1 MRRCKYKV
9 NTRYARLIGLG
20 QGLLCHCLMLFI
32 KFLLGANT
40 GQKMTFFICYDLAS
54 IMRSYQPDM
63 SPQTEMAALIR
74 RLAPQEGH
82 TRTLLD
88 GVRLMRADRPLG
100 RTPVLYEPSIV
111 IVCQG
116 CKRGYLADRIYRY
129 DAQHYLVLS
138 VPLPFSTETDA
149 SLEEPLLAVSVRL
162 DMTAVA
168 DLIIDVDQHAPTS
181 ISPPAGIVSTALDAT
196 LADTTVRLLRALC
209 SPLEAR
215 VLGPAIVRELCF
227 RVLLGEQGGAINA
240 ALASHGNFG
249 RIARVLRRIH
259 NDYARPLDVSLL
271 ASEAGL
277 SIPAFHV
284 HFKAVTATSPIQYI
298 KSVRLHQ
305 ARLMMIRDNLTAAG
319 AAVRVGY
326 ESASQ
331 FNREFKR
338 FFSRSPG
345 EEARAMR
352 SAFALTAPA
361 HLEAVA
367 VTH

>member
-1 MRRCKYKV
+1 MV
-9 NTRYARLIGLG
+9 ELIL
-20 QGLLCHCLMLFI
+20 Q
-32 KFLLGANT
+32 
-40 GQKMTFFICYDLAS
+40 
-54 IMRSYQPDM
+54 
-63 SPQTEMAALIR
+63 
-74 RLAPQEGH
+74 LAPQEGH
-82 TRTLLD
+82 TRSLLD

-116 CKRGYLADRIYRY
+116 HKRGYLADRVYHY
-129 DAQHYLVLS
+129 DPQHYLVLS

-149 SLEEPLLAVSVRL
+149 SPEAPLLAVSVRL

-168 DLIIDVDQHAPTS
+168 DLVIEVDQQARPV
-181 ISPPAGIVSTALDAT
+181 PAAPAGIVSTPLDAT
-196 LADTTVRLLRALC
+196 LADTTVRLLQALR

-227 RVLLGEQGGAINA
+227 RVLLGEQGGAIRA

-259 NDYARPLDVSLL
+259 TNYAQPLDVAVL
-271 ASEAGL
+271 AREAGL
-277 SIPAFHV
+277 SVPAFHA
-284 HFKAVTATSPIQYI
+284 HFKNVAATSPIQYI

-305 ARLMMIRDNLTAAG
+305 ARLMMIRDHVTAAG
-319 AAVRVGY
+319 AAARVGY

-338 FFSRSPG
+338 LFGRSPG
-345 EEARAMR
+345 EEAREMR
-352 SAFALTAPA
+352 SAFALMEPA
-361 HLEAVA
+361 QLEAA
-367 VTH
+367 AAMH

>member
-1 MRRCKYKV
+1 
-9 NTRYARLIGLG
+9 
-20 QGLLCHCLMLFI
+20 MLH
-32 KFLLGANT
+32 A
-40 GQKMTFFICYDLAS
+40 
-54 IMRSYQPDM
+54 QPDL
-63 SPQTEMAALIR
+63 SRQAEMAELILQ
-74 RLAPQEGH
+74 LAPQEGH
-82 TRTLLD
+82 TRSLLD

-116 CKRGYLADRIYRY
+116 HKRGYLANRVYHY
-129 DAQHYLVLS
+129 DPQHYLVLS

-149 SLEEPLLAVSVRL
+149 SPQEPLLAVSVRL

-168 DLIIDVDQHAPTS
+168 DLVIEVDQQASAASTA
-181 ISPPAGIVSTALDAT
+181 PAGIVSTPLDAT
-196 LADTTVRLLRALC
+196 LADTTVRLLRALR

-227 RVLLGEQGGAINA
+227 RVLLGEQGGAIRA

-259 NDYARPLDVSLL
+259 TDYAQSLDVAAL
-271 ASEAGL
+271 AREAGL
-277 SIPAFHV
+277 SVPAFHA
-284 HFKAVTATSPIQYI
+284 HFKTVAATSPIQYI

-305 ARLMMIRDNLTAAG
+305 ARLMMIRDHVTAAG

-326 ESASQ
+326 ESPSQ

-338 FFSRSPG
+338 LFGRSPG
-345 EEARAMR
+345 EEAREMR
-352 SAFALTAPA
+352 SAFALMEPA
-361 HLEAVA
+361 QLEVAA

>member
-1 MRRCKYKV
+1 MRD
-9 NTRYARLIGLG
+9 LQLGLSK
-20 QGLLCHCLMLFI
+20 Q
-32 KFLLGANT
+32 A
-40 GQKMTFFICYDLAS
+40 
-54 IMRSYQPDM
+54 
-63 SPQTEMAALIR
+63 EMAALIQQ
-74 RLAPQEGH
+74 LAPQEGH
-82 TRTLLD
+82 TQSLLD

-116 CKRGYLADRIYRY
+116 HKRGYLADKVYRY

-149 SLEEPLLAVSVRL
+149 SPEQPLLAVSVRL

-168 DLIIDVDQHAPTS
+168 DLVIEVDQHASASVIDPV
-181 ISPPAGIVSTALDAT
+181 GILSTPLDAT
-196 LADTTVRLLRALC
+196 LADTTVRLLRALR

-227 RVLLGEQGGAINA
+227 RVLMGAQGSAIRA

-249 RIARVLRRIH
+249 RIALALRRIH
-259 NDYARPLDVSLL
+259 SDYARPLDVGSL
-271 ASEAGL
+271 AREVGL
-277 SIPAFHV
+277 STPAFHA

-305 ARLMMIRDNLTAAG
+305 ARLLMIRDGATAAG
-319 AAVRVGY
+319 AAARVGY

-338 FFSRSPG
+338 LFGRSPA
-345 EEARAMR
+345 EEAREMR
-352 SAFALTAPA
+352 SAFALMAPA
-361 HLEAVA
+361 QLEAA
-367 VTH
+367 VVSH

>member
-1 MRRCKYKV
+1 MPH
-9 NTRYARLIGLG
+9 A
-20 QGLLCHCLMLFI
+20 
-32 KFLLGANT
+32 
-40 GQKMTFFICYDLAS
+40 
-54 IMRSYQPDM
+54 QPDL
-63 SPQTEMAALIR
+63 SRQTEMAELIR
-74 RLAPQEGH
+74 QLAPQEGH
-82 TRTLLD
+82 TRSLLD

-116 CKRGYLADRIYRY
+116 HKRGYLANRVYHY
-129 DAQHYLVLS
+129 DPQHYLVLS

-149 SLEEPLLAVSVRL
+149 SPDEPLLAVSVRL

-168 DLIIDVDQHAPTS
+168 DLVIEVDQQASATS
-181 ISPPAGIVSTALDAT
+181 TAPAGIVSTPLDAA
-196 LADTTVRLLRALC
+196 LADTTVRLLRALR

-215 VLGPAIVRELCF
+215 VLGPAVVRELCF
-227 RVLLGEQGGAINA
+227 RVLLGEQGGAIRA

-259 NDYARPLDVSLL
+259 TDYAQPLDVAAL
-271 ASEAGL
+271 AREAGL
-277 SIPAFHV
+277 SVPAFHA
-284 HFKAVTATSPIQYI
+284 HFKAVAATSPIQYI

-305 ARLMMIRDNLTAAG
+305 ARLLMIRDHVTAAG

-338 FFSRSPG
+338 LFGRSPG
-345 EEARAMR
+345 EEAREMR
-352 SAFALTAPA
+352 SAFALMEPA
-361 HLEAVA
+361 QLVEAA
-367 VTH
+367 AMH

>member
-1 MRRCKYKV
+1 MPH
-9 NTRYARLIGLG
+9 A
-20 QGLLCHCLMLFI
+20 HP
-32 KFLLGANT
+32 
-40 GQKMTFFICYDLAS
+40 DLSRQA
-54 IMRSYQPDM
+54 
-63 SPQTEMAALIR
+63 EMAELIQQ
-74 RLAPQEGH
+74 LAPQEGH
-82 TRTLLD
+82 TRSLLD

-116 CKRGYLADRIYRY
+116 HKRGYLADRVYHY
-129 DAQHYLVLS
+129 DPQHYLVLS

-149 SLEEPLLAVSVRL
+149 SPEEPLLAVSVRL

-168 DLIIDVDQHAPTS
+168 DLVIEIDQQASPVPSAPV
-181 ISPPAGIVSTALDAT
+181 GIVSTPLDAT
-196 LADTTVRLLRALC
+196 LADATVRLLRALR

-227 RVLLGEQGGAINA
+227 RVLLGEQGGAIRA

-259 NDYARPLDVSLL
+259 NDYAQPLDVDTL
-271 ASEAGL
+271 AREAGL
-277 SIPAFHV
+277 SVPAFHA
-284 HFKAVTATSPIQYI
+284 HFKAVAATSPIQYI

-305 ARLMMIRDNLTAAG
+305 ARLMMIRDNVTAAG
-319 AAVRVGY
+319 AAARVGY

-338 FFSRSPG
+338 LFGRSPG
-345 EEARAMR
+345 EEAREMR
-352 SAFALTAPA
+352 SAFALMEPA
-361 HLEAVA
+361 MLEAVA